1 VTLPRLSILQDSLPA
16 VKEHNAPYTPVT
28 DAAVI
33 ILGRDDRGK
42 AHASFFPATDAQPAS
57 RAANLMGMIAL
68 PADNDAVRS
77 LLPKLP
83 KGKLFDSGKAF
94 VPFVKQEL
102 YSQIAAHLPQ
112 ADRAKA
118 EQVRVATDASPGSDN
133 KPVKPSNLPEDW
145 SKVTVGSLVLVT
157 EDPLEGWYEATVVEL
172 LPDSVVRVR
181 WRHYL
186 DLPAFSR
193 RLEDL
198 ALLHPS
204 VKL

>member
-1 VTLPRLSILQDSLPA
+1 MSTSNALAANAISLP
-16 VKEHNAPYTPVT
+16 HP
-28 DAAVI
+28 VI
-33 ILGRDDRGK
+33 ILGRDDNGK

-57 RAANLMGMIAL
+57 RAASLMGMLAL

-94 VPFVKQEL
+94 VPFVKQDL
-102 YSQIAAHLPQ
+102 YKQIAAHLPE

-118 EQVRVATDASPGSDN
+118 EEVRAAPTDVSQQGHSASPT
-133 KPVKPSNLPEDW
+133 NLPEGW
-145 SKVTVGSLVLVT
+145 EKIVVGSLVLAT
-157 EDPLEGWYEATVVEL
+157 DDPMEGWFEATVIEL
-172 LPDSVVRVR
+172 KPDNVLRLQ

-186 DLPAFSR
+186 DLPPFNR
-193 RLEDL
+193 RLEDV
-198 ALLHPS
+198 ALLHPT

>member
-1 VTLPRLSILQDSLPA
+1 MTTSNALAAAGISLP
-16 VKEHNAPYTPVT
+16 HP
-28 DAAVI
+28 VI
-33 ILGRDDRGK
+33 ILGRDDNGK

-57 RAANLMGMIAL
+57 RAASLMGMLAL

-94 VPFVKQEL
+94 VPFVKQDL
-102 YSQIAAHLPQ
+102 YKQIAAHLPE

-118 EQVRVATDASPGSDN
+118 EEVRTAPVDVSQQGHAAT
-133 KPVKPSNLPEDW
+133 PSNVPDDW
-145 SKVTVGSLVLVT
+145 GKVAVGSLVLAT
-157 EDPLEGWYEATVVEL
+157 EDPLEGWFEATVVEL
-172 LPDSVVRVR
+172 KSDNVLRLQ

-186 DLPAFSR
+186 DLPPFNR
-193 RLEDL
+193 RLEDV

-204 VKL
+204 IKM